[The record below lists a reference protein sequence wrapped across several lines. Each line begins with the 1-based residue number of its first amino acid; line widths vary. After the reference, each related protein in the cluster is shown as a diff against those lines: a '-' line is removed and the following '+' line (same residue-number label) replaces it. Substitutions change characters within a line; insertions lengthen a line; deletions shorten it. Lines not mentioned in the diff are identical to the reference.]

1 MNLAKFSIKRPVT
14 TLMIILIIIVLGGIS
29 FARLG
34 IDLLPD
40 ISLPMGVVVTQFSGA
55 SSEEVESMVTKP
67 VEQTL
72 ATLSNVK
79 NITSLSSEGSSMVM
93 VEFNWGTN
101 MDVAAEDMRE
111 KVDMIRGF
119 LPTGAQKPMVM
130 KFDPTMMPIMQI
142 ALYGGDNIVQ
152 LNDIAEDAISNRLLR
167 IEGVA
172 SVNIMGAP
180 EREISIEVDPDQL
193 AYYGLSMSQIS
204 AKLQAENINLPSGN
218 IDQGSKKYILRTEAE
233 FKDVSEIENLPI
245 TLPQGGT
252 ILLRDVAKV
261 KDANKDVTTI
271 TRYNG
276 KPCLSLS
283 IQKQSGYNTVQ
294 VAQKVKTELA
304 NIKSELP
311 IDIGYDP
318 ILDQSDYI
326 QMSISN
332 VESNAVMGGII
343 AIFVIYLFLQH
354 FRSTLII
361 GISIPVSIIATFVL
375 IYFSKFTLNMLSL
388 GGLALGVGML
398 VDSSIVVLDNIF
410 AHREKGEDPVTA
422 ALDGTNEV
430 ASAVMASTLTNM
442 AVFLPIVFVQ
452 GITAQLFSQLALTV
466 TFSLLCA
473 LLVSL
478 SVVPLLSSRL
488 MVEVTEG
495 EIPVE
500 KNAKNKTTILSAP
513 LRGFSAFYKRVETR
527 YARLLKWA
535 LSHRKIIVIG
545 AVALFIV
552 SIALVPFVGT
562 EFFPRS
568 DAGSISITVKL
579 PYGTNLNKTDEF
591 VTQVIEK
598 IEKIPEIEGILQTTG
613 STMAMS
619 IGGAFSE
626 SSEAGISIKLVPLS
640 EREKSSEEVAEEIRN
655 LTADM
660 AGAEIE
666 VQALS
671 GIGFSGGNLLTPI
684 SINIKG
690 DDFDKLDEI
699 SNQVVDLVKKI
710 PGTRDVKSSLEE
722 GKPELVITVDRDKAS
737 MYGISSAQVAQA
749 VNAAVSGS
757 TATQY
762 KIGGEEID
770 VVIKANKDLVNDI
783 YSIENLSIPNTSG
796 AFITLSDVAQVN
808 RSVGPVTISREN
820 QTREVTVTGD
830 VAGAATGSVNRQI
843 QQQLDALKLPEGYS
857 IEMSGEQQQ
866 MTESF
871 TDLGLVFILAVVLV
885 YMVMASQFES
895 LKQPF
900 IVMFTVPLALIG
912 VVFAL
917 FITRRTFNMTSIMGV
932 IILAGVV
939 VNNAIVLLD
948 FVNQYRAKGMSRTE
962 AIIKA
967 GPSRLRPILMTT
979 LTTILGL
986 VPLALGIGEGA
997 ELAAPMATSIIGGLT
1012 ISTVLTL
1019 VVIPVV
1025 YTIFEDWQDILSRYT
1040 NNWRNRRKPADV

>member
-14 TLMIILIIIVLGGIS
+14 TLMIISIIIVLGGIS

-67 VEQTL
+67 MEQTL

-79 NITSLSSEGSSMVM
+79 NIISLSSEGSSMVM

-111 KVDMIRGF
+111 KVDLIRSF
-119 LPTGAQKPMVM
+119 LPSGAQKPMVM

-152 LNDIAEDAISNRLLR
+152 LNDIAEDTISNRLLR

-172 SVNIMGAP
+172 SVDITGAP

-261 KDANKDVTTI
+261 KDTNKDVTTI

-294 VAQKVKTELA
+294 VAQKVKTELEK
-304 NIKSELP
+304 IKSELP

-326 QMSISN
+326 QMSINN

-354 FRSTLII
+354 LRSTLII

-410 AHREKGEDPVTA
+410 AHREKGEDAVTA

-430 ASAVMASTLTNM
+430 ASAVMASTFTNM

-452 GITAQLFSQLALTV
+452 GITAQLFNQLALTV
-466 TFSLLCA
+466 AFSLLCA

-478 SVVPLLSSRL
+478 SVIPLLSSRL

-527 YARLLKWA
+527 YAGLLKWA

-545 AVALFIV
+545 AVALFVLSIV
-552 SIALVPFVGT
+552 LVPFVGT

-598 IEKIPEIEGILQTTG
+598 IEKISEIEGILQTTG
-613 STMAMS
+613 SAMAMS
-619 IGGAFSE
+619 MGGAFSE

-640 EREKSSEEVAEEIRN
+640 ERERSSEEVAEEIRN

-671 GIGFSGGNLLTPI
+671 GIGFSGSNLLTPI
-684 SINIKG
+684 SIKVKG

-710 PGTRDVKSSLEE
+710 PGARDVKSSLEE
-722 GKPELVITVDRDKAS
+722 GKPELVIKVDRDKAS

-770 VVIKANKDLVNDI
+770 VVIKANKDLVSDI
-783 YSIENLSIPNTSG
+783 YSIENLLIPNASG
-796 AFITLSDVAQVN
+796 AFITLSDIAQVN
-808 RSVGPVTISREN
+808 RSVGPVIISREN

-830 VAGAATGSVNRQI
+830 VAGTATGSVNRQI
-843 QQQLDALKLPEGYS
+843 QQQLDALQLPEGYS
-857 IEMSGEQQQ
+857 IEMGGEQQQ
-866 MTESF
+866 ITESF

-900 IVMFTVPLALIG
+900 IVIFTVPLALIG

-1012 ISTVLTL
+1012 VSTILTL